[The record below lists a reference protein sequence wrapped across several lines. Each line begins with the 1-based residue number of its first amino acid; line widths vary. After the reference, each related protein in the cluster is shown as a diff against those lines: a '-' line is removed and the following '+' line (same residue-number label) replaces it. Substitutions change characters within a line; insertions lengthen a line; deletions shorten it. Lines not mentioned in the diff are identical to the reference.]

1 MTQEIRAK
9 TIDHLGQEVF
19 DRFETTYQEMQQE
32 DVMQQSYLVAS
43 KVEGTY
49 NEENYVVTIWPWLWG
64 MILPPPDLTK
74 HQHESFCNNMI
85 SPCTGSQTMLALYL
99 QKIHSQYQ
107 ELDVIKEKCDSIVK
121 KKEIENLQKDGEK
134 LLGMLQ
140 IIEGLNTLF
149 CIIIGERNRY
159 GKG

>member
-1 MTQEIRAK
+1 
-9 TIDHLGQEVF
+9 
-19 DRFETTYQEMQQE
+19 
-32 DVMQQSYLVAS
+32 
-43 KVEGTY
+43 
-49 NEENYVVTIWPWLWG
+49 
-64 MILPPPDLTK
+64 
-74 HQHESFCNNMI
+74 
-85 SPCTGSQTMLALYL
+85 MLALYL